1 MNEKAPA
8 VAPVLDRLLLFGM
21 LAALA
26 AILTAAMV
34 MQYALGEIPCP
45 LCLLQRVAMF
55 GCCFGLIQQLRD
67 DGSERGTGIA
77 LLFSVLLLVIS
88 VRQTLLDIYPR
99 SGHDYV
105 GNAVLGL
112 HLPVWS
118 VIIAVVLLLG
128 LALRLTLF
136 GGARNAAHDE
146 RGWPGIFVQ
155 PLVIYVV
162 VICAINFLS
171 VIAQCGLDQCH
182 TSGYRLFPLAE
193 SRQG

>member
-1 MNEKAPA
+1 MNEKGPTMAA
-8 VAPVLDRLLLFGM
+8 VLDRLILFAM
-21 LAALA
+21 LAVLA

-55 GCCFGLIQQLRD
+55 GCCFGLIQQLRP
-67 DGSERGTGIA
+67 GTSERGTGIA

-99 SGHDYV
+99 AGHDYI
-105 GNAVLGL
+105 GSPVLGL

-118 VIIAVVLLLG
+118 AIIAAALFSG

-136 GGARNAAHDE
+136 GGARMTDDGRTLPAML
-146 RGWPGIFVQ
+146 VQ

-162 VICAINFLS
+162 AICAINFLS
-171 VIAQCGLDQCH
+171 IIAQCGLDQCH
-182 TSGYRLFPLAE
+182 TSGYRLFH
-193 SRQG
+193 